1 MTEDDLLRVTKGTRW
16 EKTIANMLEWSVDVD
31 EVEQMLTVAQEC
43 LPLFA
48 QCFDTHERKAC
59 GGLALT
65 WAALDST
72 PDVIWTVNELQGE
85 GMIYEV
91 VDHEALDFVYVFS
104 PIVREV

>member
-16 EKTIANMLEWSVDVD
+16 EKTIANMLEWSVEVD
-31 EVEQMLTVAQEC
+31 EVAAMWTVAKEC

-59 GGLALT
+59 GGLALQ
-65 WAALDST
+65 WAALDAT
-72 PDVIWTVNELQGE
+72 PDIMWALDELKCE

-91 VDHEALDFVYVFS
+91 VDRGALKHVYVFS

>member
-16 EKTIANMLEWSVDVD
+16 EKTIEHMIDASVDVD
-31 EVEQMLTVAQEC
+31 EVEQMLSVAREC

-59 GGLALT
+59 GGLALQ
-65 WAALDST
+65 WAALDAT
-72 PDVIWTVNELQGE
+72 PDIMWALDELKCE